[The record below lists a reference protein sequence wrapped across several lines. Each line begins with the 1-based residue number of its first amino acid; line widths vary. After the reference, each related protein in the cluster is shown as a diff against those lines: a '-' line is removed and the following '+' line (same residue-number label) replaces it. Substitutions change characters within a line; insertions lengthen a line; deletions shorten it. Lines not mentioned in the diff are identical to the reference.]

1 MIGSGIVKAVTGIV
15 KAIAVDGTERMLQ
28 IGDRVLPNEQIITGD
43 GGAIAVEF
51 SDGTTLD
58 LGRNSDAI
66 LNEATLF
73 SNIGNKQA
81 SPTLED
87 VQEEVAAIQQALT
100 EDQTFDPSKLEAPA
114 AGGVAAAGGAG
125 AEDDG
130 STMVEIDY
138 LNPTMTP
145 YNGFDTTG
153 IGVVFPELIEE
164 LIQEPDVTVPGIDPL
179 PPSIALS
186 IEVEN
191 QYIKED
197 SIDNVINL
205 NVSVDN
211 LDTDVLQTIT
221 ISQLPADAENL
232 DLTGLTSAAGV
243 SSSTGDG
250 VNTPLVLTLDAG
262 VTSFSG
268 SFKLS
273 PLEDSDVDITG
284 ILVTATAVNAST
296 PTLQATASDT
306 FDVVVD
312 AILDEQAKIE
322 QVEDAWDYTSRSGGE
337 TIDLN
342 LKLSMVD
349 ASFPGSLDGG
359 RDEDGSEN
367 VSSVTITIDEPGAK
381 LIVDPSYTLTVDSTV
396 GYTLTGYSDTADLE
410 AAIKSLEII
419 TPNEFG
425 YSGTIHGIIKTITE
439 DTNPNGGL
447 EPDLADNS
455 REGIFD
461 FYARVGDEFDGF
473 LGDAPNRVDEAQTS
487 TDTTQATEIGFRITG
502 PSLILD
508 SANAEDQAFKVG
520 FSQLLSNPTIQ
531 AQLSNIDRVNI
542 SGNIGLQENNQLSLS
557 AQDVLDFNQQ
567 DSLQQLNIVGD
578 TGDQVNLIDQD
589 GAGAG
594 SWSLASHNDFTETNT
609 YSYLNNGQ
617 IIADITIDNA
627 LTVVM

>member
-211 LDTDVLQTIT
+211 FDTDVLQTIT